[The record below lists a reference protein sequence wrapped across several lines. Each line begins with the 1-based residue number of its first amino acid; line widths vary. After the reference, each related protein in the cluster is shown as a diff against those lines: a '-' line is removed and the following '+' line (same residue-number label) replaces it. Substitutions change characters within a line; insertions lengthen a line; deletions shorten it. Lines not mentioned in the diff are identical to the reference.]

1 MEARRGHMT
10 PLHIR
15 LGADR
20 DPVDLVQGSMTFIG
34 AGTVLLRYGG
44 FTILT
49 DPSFLPK
56 GEEAPLGYGL
66 RSRRLTHPSLQV
78 DDLPP
83 IDLVVLSHY
92 HGDHFD
98 PAAQEQLDRLMP
110 IITTPHAA
118 GILEQNGFWAAC
130 GLSTWNTVAFDKG
143 DTQLRITALPGNHRP
158 GPLSRLFPPVMGTLL
173 EFRSPADTQRFTVYI
188 SGDTL
193 MCDELLDIPERVPV
207 IDLAL
212 LHLGGTR
219 IMGMLLTM
227 DGKEGVEL
235 MKLLSPR
242 LTIPIHF
249 HDYSV
254 YRSPLSDFQ
263 RRVEEAGLGS
273 KVQYVSH
280 GETVSLHIE
289 PALMAP
295 SRERRQR
302 RERYRAA

>member
-1 MEARRGHMT
+1 
-10 PLHIR
+10 
-15 LGADR
+15 
-20 DPVDLVQGSMTFIG
+20 MTFIG
-34 AGTVLLRYGG
+34 AGTVLLRYAG

-49 DPSFLPK
+49 DPSFLPQ
-56 GEEAPLGYGL
+56 GQEASLGYGL
-66 RSRRLTHPSLQV
+66 RSRRLTHPSMQI

-83 IDLVVLSHY
+83 MDLVVLSHY

-98 PAAQEQLDRLMP
+98 PTAQQKLDRLLP

-118 GILEQNGFWAAC
+118 GILEKDGFWAAC
-130 GLSTWNTVAFDKG
+130 GLSTWNTVVFDKG
-143 DTQLRITALPGNHRP
+143 ESQLRITALPANHRP
-158 GPLSRLFPPVMGTLL
+158 GPLSQLFPPVMGTLL
-173 EFRSPADTQRFTVYI
+173 EFRSPADSQRFTVYI

-193 MCDELLDIPERVPV
+193 MCDELREIPERVPV

-235 MKLLSPR
+235 MKLINPR

-263 RRVEEAGLGS
+263 HHVEKAGFGG

-280 GETVSLHIE
+280 GETVNLHIE
-289 PALMAP
+289 SALITP
-295 SRERRQR
+295 PLERRERRQR
-302 RERYRAA
+302 QRAA